1 MLLDQNNSAQMP
13 VDKRIDISS
22 NDTNLPPIP
31 SLVSDDELA
40 SFANLQGPEA
50 VSLYKEI
57 QLMFQE
63 KDRLRVAA
71 TPQKSLAM
79 LLATIP
85 HVNLDS
91 PHAPK
96 EILDAF
102 IEGEPLPP
110 TYLTPDQIDEY
121 IEAIDVKLG
130 LEPRS
135 EHEGQEDKS
144 TSQDVSFGNPH
155 SPYNWL
161 RKHVPHIFLQD
172 GEGSEKSH
180 SKPGALRGAGKRAS
194 IPAPSKP
201 DALEIVE
208 EDGIGYEFA
217 LGGPVAAKGKRKR
230 EEDDGSGGY
239 HPKSGSKI
247 DEVKTKKPRISK
259 KKNPSDE
266 AAAST
271 TGSARKRKPK
281 PKAPTPDPNTHPF
294 GSL

>member
-1 MLLDQNNSAQMP
+1 MP
-13 VDKRIDISS
+13 VDKRIDLSP

-31 SLVSDDELA
+31 SLVSDDEIA
-40 SFANLQGPEA
+40 SFANLQGPETA
-50 VSLYKEI
+50 SLYKEI
-57 QLMFQE
+57 QFMIQE
-63 KDRLRVAA
+63 KACLRVAA
-71 TPQKSLAM
+71 TPHKSLAM

-85 HVNLDS
+85 HADLDS

-102 IEGEPLPP
+102 KEGEPLPP

-135 EHEGQEDKS
+135 EHEGHEDKS
-144 TSQDVSFGNPH
+144 TQHDVSFGNPH

-180 SKPGALRGAGKRAS
+180 GKPGALRGAGKRAS

-217 LGGPVAAKGKRKR
+217 LGGPVGSKGKRKR

-247 DEVKTKKPRISK
+247 DEVKAKKPRVSK

-266 AAAST
+266 ATAST
-271 TGSARKRKPK
+271 TSSARKRKPK
-281 PKAPTPDPNTHPF
+281 TKAPTPDPNAHPF